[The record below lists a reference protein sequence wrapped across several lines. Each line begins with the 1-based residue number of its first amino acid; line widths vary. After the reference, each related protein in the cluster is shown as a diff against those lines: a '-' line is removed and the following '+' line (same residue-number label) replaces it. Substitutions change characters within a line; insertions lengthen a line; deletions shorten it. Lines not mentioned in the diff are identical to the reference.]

1 MPLLR
6 QLNPTW
12 QLHYKESGTWDWSRI
27 KWESSAVVNSKHP
40 KMTPMSLVDPK
51 PEVSLAR
58 GFRDVDTAVIGKLA
72 RCLTY
77 MDALPAF
84 QQYKST
90 MLEMMRPQRGSVS
103 GDLGCG
109 LGFDVRR
116 LAALVGPEGRAIGV
130 DASLAL
136 IASARSASEGLP
148 AVEFVQADI
157 QHLPFAN
164 GSLHSCKV
172 DRTLQHVERP
182 ADVLAEMFRTL
193 CSGGSVVCAEP
204 DWGTFAIDDA
214 DPVARQITKVWR
226 EGFRNPRIGHELKDR
241 LKEAGFVDV
250 QVQEMI
256 LSTPSFETSDI
267 VFDITQSALQ
277 VAASSGSNEALTWL
291 AGLRDRL
298 SPVCCSVTLWVSCG
312 KKP

>member
-1 MPLLR
+1 MSPMMKAGP
-6 QLNPTW
+6 NP
-12 QLHYKESGTWDWSRI
+12 K
-27 KWESSAVVNSKHP
+27 A
-40 KMTPMSLVDPK
+40 
-51 PEVSLAR
+51 SLAR
-58 GFRDVDTAVIGKLA
+58 GFRDVDAGAVDKLA

-77 MDALPAF
+77 MDSLPEF
-84 QQYKST
+84 QRYKAAI
-90 MLEMMRPQRGSVS
+90 LEMMAAQPGSVTA
-103 GDLGCG
+103 DLGCG

-116 LAALVGPEGRAIGV
+116 LAAFVGPTGLAIGV

-136 IASARSASEGLP
+136 IAAARSTSFGLP
-148 AVEFVQADI
+148 EVEYIQADI
-157 QHLPFAN
+157 QHLPFATA
-164 GSLHSCKV
+164 SLNSCKV

-182 ADVLAEMFRTL
+182 ATVLNEMFRTL
-193 CSGGSVVCAEP
+193 CSGGSIVCAEP

-214 DPVARQITKVWR
+214 QDPIAQQIAKVWR

-256 LSTPSFETSDI
+256 LSTPSFESSDT

-277 VAASSGSNEALTWL
+277 LAASSGSDEPLTWL
-291 AGLRDRL
+291 VGLRDRVR
-298 SPVCCSVTLWVSCG
+298 PVCCSVTLSTSCG